1 MWSSTNDIK
10 IKGHEVEL
18 YIEDIDDK
26 GVSTGIYSILNN
38 DWIRKPEKNETNI
51 DEKKILQKGEEY
63 GKLIDDIFNRAKN
76 GENVV
81 KEVDEL
87 KNKLKRFRQSGLES
101 GGEYSYENLTFK
113 LLRRNGFIDKL
124 FKIKTSW
131 F

>member
-1 MWSSTNDIK
+1 MIGLENPK
-10 IKGHEVEL
+10 KMQQVQP
-18 YIEDIDDK
+18 K
-26 GVSTGIYSILNN
+26 
-38 DWIRKPEKNETNI
+38 
-51 DEKKILQKGEEY
+51 KKILQKGEEY
-63 GKLIDDIFNRAKN
+63 GKLIDDLFNRAKN

-124 FKIKTSW
+124 FNIKTYVRSKKLSLPQ
-131 F
+131 